1 MVIKAMIFD
10 LDDTLYDESQYVRQ
24 AFANTAGYLA
34 CRLGTPERK
43 GEFYGHMLKIVEQN
57 GRGRVFDL
65 LCEEAGVNLPI
76 EELVEVYRSTRPFLK
91 LYPDAEQIL
100 KLLEESGIKT
110 GLVTDGCSRV
120 QHEKIAALGLDVRL
134 DSVIAT
140 DDYGICKPQTTVY
153 EKCLEAL
160 DCVPGEAAYIGDN
173 PRKDFIGARELGLIT
188 FRIIRDRGMYM
199 DEQAGPGREADYT
212 IRSLTELIPW
222 VKGI

>member
-1 MVIKAMIFD
+1 MIKAMIFD
-10 LDDTLYDESQYVRQ
+10 LDDTLYDESQYVSQ

-34 CRLGTPERK
+34 CRLETPERK
-43 GEFYGHMLKIVEQN
+43 GEFCRRMMETARKN

-65 LCEEAGVNLPI
+65 LCKEEGIDIPI
-76 EELVEVYRSTRPFLK
+76 KELVEVYRSTRPFLK

-100 KLLEESGIKT
+100 KVLEESGIKT
-110 GLVTDGCSRV
+110 GLVTDGCGRV

-140 DDYGICKPQTTVY
+140 DDFGLCKPQTTVY

-160 DCVPGEAAYIGDN
+160 ECFPGEAAYIGDN

-188 FRIIRDRGMYM
+188 FRIIRDKGMYM
-199 DEQAGPGREADYT
+199 DEQAGPDREADYT

-222 VKGI
+222 VKEI